1 VYKCIVNFKLAVSI
15 ISYGKLLVNFQHA
28 YEVTIGIGINLL
40 VQQTVHVNAVVL
52 YMHGILHLCAVI
64 LK

>member
-1 VYKCIVNFKLAVSI
+1 MRQRVSL
-15 ISYGKLLVNFQHA
+15 GTANFQHG
-28 YEVTIGIGINLL
+28 YEVTIGVNEL
-40 VQQTVHVNAVVL
+40 VQQTVHVNPTVL